1 MKKSFYNQYFYK
13 INRAILSID
22 IHRLEKLYNLIL
34 KTSKLKGTIF
44 LFGNGANISTASHA
58 ATDFTKNAK
67 IKTISLNDPNLITCF
82 SNDYGFKNWIVKAL
96 EYYTSKKDL
105 VILLSASGQS
115 KNLIKA
121 AEYCRKKKITVVT
134 ITGFKKN
141 NSLAKKGN
149 LNLWIDSKAYNI
161 VEIAQMSILLSMIDK
176 KIGSEVY
183 SSKL

>member
-1 MKKSFYNQYFYK
+1 MKKSFYNSYFKKITNALFGVETNKIDSLYK
-13 INRAILSID
+13 
-22 IHRLEKLYNLIL
+22 LII
-34 KTSKLKGTIF
+34 KTSRSKSTIF
-44 LFGNGANISTASHA
+44 LFGNGANISTASHV

-67 IKTISLNDPNLITCF
+67 IKTISPNDSNLITCF
-82 SNDYGFKNWIVKAL
+82 SNDYGFKNWIVKTL

-134 ITGFKKN
+134 ITGFKKK
-141 NSLAKKGN
+141 NSLSKKGN

-161 VEIAQMSILLSMIDK
+161 VEIAQMGILLSMIDK